1 LQIEQFLERSAV
13 RFPDKT
19 ALVCGTE
26 RLTYAEISQMA
37 NRLANA
43 LIARGV
49 RRGDRVAVC
58 LDSCSEAVIS
68 IFAILKAGAI
78 FTVLDHTI
86 KSDGLRHIV
95 NDCSATSLVISA
107 DKLRDVEVAL
117 EQAPCLGSVCVAG
130 VSADLPEHQRLRFFS
145 FDQTIKGSEFGADA
159 PRKQCMDSDLAALIY
174 TSGTTGRPKG
184 VMLTHLNM
192 FAASESVISYLEN
205 DPSDVIL
212 NVLRLSYSYGLYQVL
227 TGFSVG
233 GTVILERS
241 LAYPYLLLDLIK
253 RERVT
258 AFPLVPTIAAML
270 LQFDLNRHDL
280 SSLRYITSAGAALPV
295 SHAQLLRKWLP
306 RARLFIMYGQTE
318 CKRISYLPPE
328 QLDSRPNSVGIAIP
342 NEEVF
347 IVDEAGH
354 PVGPGVVGELVVRGP
369 HVMQGYWGLP
379 EETARAL
386 RPGPVRGERV
396 LYTGDL
402 FTMDEEG
409 YLYFVARKDDIIKT
423 RGEKVSPREIED
435 VLSAIEGLLEV
446 AVVGVPDDV
455 FGHSIKAVV
464 TLRDGFSISAQEIQ
478 RHCAMHLEDFKV
490 PRYVEFRTSL
500 PKTDR
505 GKIDRREIR
514 HPLEAR
520 A

>member
-1 LQIEQFLERSAV
+1 
-13 RFPDKT
+13 
-19 ALVCGTE
+19 
-26 RLTYAEISQMA
+26 
-37 NRLANA
+37 
-43 LIARGV
+43 
-49 RRGDRVAVC
+49 
-58 LDSCSEAVIS
+58 
-68 IFAILKAGAI
+68 
-78 FTVLDHTI
+78 
-86 KSDGLRHIV
+86 
-95 NDCSATSLVISA
+95 
-107 DKLRDVEVAL
+107 
-117 EQAPCLGSVCVAG
+117 
-130 VSADLPEHQRLRFFS
+130 
-145 FDQTIKGSEFGADA
+145 
-159 PRKQCMDSDLAALIY
+159 
-174 TSGTTGRPKG
+174 
-184 VMLTHLNM
+184 
-192 FAASESVISYLEN
+192 
-205 DPSDVIL
+205 
-212 NVLRLSYSYGLYQVL
+212 
-227 TGFSVG
+227 
-233 GTVILERS
+233 
-241 LAYPYLLLDLIK
+241 
-253 RERVT
+253 
-258 AFPLVPTIAAML
+258 
-270 LQFDLNRHDL
+270 
-280 SSLRYITSAGAALPV
+280 
-295 SHAQLLRKWLP
+295 
-306 RARLFIMYGQTE
+306 MYGQTE

-505 GKIDRREIR
+505 GKIDRREI
-514 HPLEAR
+514 
-520 A
+520 